1 MQTNM
6 HLPAFLSFEKLKAL
20 LLRFPFSVLSSAAAT
35 GLIIWQI
42 QTIYP
47 NELPRYIEKLIAC
60 GIIGVILFAAL
71 TVIAESYKLRKWLM
85 PLFGL
90 PILYGF
96 LYIFSTDFEIPFAI
110 HIFATAFASGCLL
123 FSAPYFISKNDKHFW
138 YFVAQIVEAFAL
150 AWISAMILMGGFS
163 LALFSIEKLFTVTIA
178 GETYATMNAVLG
190 LFLGSLILLSGIP
203 TDFKATA
210 KKELVT
216 KLLKFFTY
224 YLSFPLLATYFG
236 ILGVY
241 LAKILITWNWP
252 NGFVAT
258 PILIFAAIGMV
269 TFFLITPLKE
279 QAEFKAV
286 RFFTKVF
293 FWILLAFLVMY
304 FMGFW
309 QRISEYGITEM
320 RYFGIVL
327 GAWLTGL
334 SLYFA
339 VYKNASLNLIPI
351 TFFILALL
359 STVGPWGA
367 FSVSEGSQIDRLEY
381 ILTEDGLLVDGTI
394 HKSSDQAISA
404 YDRVNISSILTY
416 LEGNHGFKKL
426 MPIIGKTIEP
436 DMTTDNLLKEMGITY
451 AYSFHDENGMMY
463 VNGDYYRNYFVDN
476 TKAITASGYMEYFEF
491 PSSVWNEATCIENG
505 SVKEGP
511 INGLFTLSNG
521 ETVTAC
527 ATMNN
532 LNLQISGKTYKFTV
546 PFATMLNELGS
557 KYGENSMLQPE
568 ALTLITADSGKEIR
582 ILFKNLGGNYQN
594 GELTNIDF
602 TADVFLK

>member
-1 MQTNM
+1 MQLHIKT
-6 HLPAFLSFEKLKAL
+6 PAFLSFEKLKTL
-20 LLRFPFSVLSSAAAT
+20 LLRFPFSVLSSATAT

-47 NELPRYIEKLIAC
+47 NTLPDYTEKLIAC
-60 GIIGVILFAAL
+60 SIIGVILFAAL
-71 TVIAESYKLRKWLM
+71 TIIAESYKLRKWLM
-85 PLFGL
+85 PVFGL

-96 LYIFSTDFEIPFAI
+96 LYVFSMDFEIPFAI

-123 FSAPYFISKNDKHFW
+123 FAAPYFISKNDKHFW

-163 LALFSIEKLFTVTIA
+163 LALFSIEKLFTVTIS
-178 GETYATMNAVLG
+178 GETYATMNTVLG

-258 PILIFAAIGMV
+258 PILIFAAIGIV

-309 QRISEYGITEM
+309 QRVSAYGITEM

-339 VYKNASLNLIPI
+339 VYKSASLNLIPI
-351 TFFILALL
+351 TFSILALL

-367 FSVSEGSQIDRLEY
+367 FSVSEGSQIDRLVY
-381 ILTEDGLLVDGTI
+381 ILTQDGILVDGTI
-394 HKSSDQAISA
+394 HKSSDEAISTHN
-404 YDRVNISSILTY
+404 RVNISSILTY

-436 DMTTDNLLKEMGITY
+436 DMTTDNLLEEMGITY
-451 AYSFHDENGMMY
+451 AYSYDDETGMMH
-463 VNGDYYRNYFVDN
+463 VNKDYYRSYYVDN
-476 TKAITASGYMEYFEF
+476 LKAISVSGYTEYFEF
-491 PSSVWNEATCIENG
+491 SSSTFEKVNCATDHNIKDG
-505 SVKEGP
+505 YIGGP
-511 INGLFTLSNG
+511 YRLSNG
-521 ETVTAC
+521 DEIITCSDFNGIEFKVA
-527 ATMNN
+527 
-532 LNLQISGKTYKFTV
+532 GKTYNFAV
-546 PFATMLNELGS
+546 PFETILAEVSS
-557 KYGENSMLQPE
+557 KYSQYGIPPD
-568 ALTLITADSGKEIR
+568 ALTVISADSGKGIK

-594 GELTNIDF
+594 GELTNIEF